1 MSSKRLSLLNKD
13 QKRKLVE
20 LVFDYHRTHGFP
32 YPSLRD
38 YEIWEDFFALQN
50 MDAKIITSYQP
61 LFEYHTNEI
70 EVRSEGLRAAECFH
84 HHIWGVH
91 AIGKKSPTDAYQ
103 DDELL
108 KRSVEFLLEL
118 NNSVSD
124 VHVRRF
130 LGLVKSA
137 QKCSNFRPSAAK
149 AIYKRYLPHD
159 AELVLDP
166 CAGYG
171 GRLLGFLS
179 LCLPNVKYIGIDPCG
194 DTCKGNRQMAGFFDR
209 LNNVEMLK
217 YPFEDVDLSRFGTFD
232 LAFTSPP
239 YFKKEIY
246 SDEDTQ
252 SCNRYPDYADWI
264 KQFLTS
270 TFYKVYSVLRY
281 DGLFIINIYDVTIGG
296 KRYPLVEDAIKVAN
310 LMGFSLKER
319 LEMIFPG
326 MGKNVKKKRAEPIL
340 VFAKGDI

>member
-1 MSSKRLSLLNKD
+1 MSLLSID

-50 MDAKIITSYQP
+50 MDAKLITSYQP
-61 LFEYHTNEI
+61 LFEYNTKEI

-130 LGLVKSA
+130 LGLVRNA
-137 QKCSNFRPSAAK
+137 QKCSNFRTSAAK
-149 AIYKRYLPHD
+149 AIYKKYLPRD
-159 AELVLDP
+159 AKLVLDP

-171 GRLLGFLS
+171 GRLLGFFVPLFAQ
-179 LCLPNVKYIGIDPCG
+179 
-194 DTCKGNRQMAGFFDR
+194 CKIHWCRPM
-209 LNNVEMLK
+209 
-217 YPFEDVDLSRFGTFD
+217 
-232 LAFTSPP
+232 
-239 YFKKEIY
+239 
-246 SDEDTQ
+246 
-252 SCNRYPDYADWI
+252 W
-264 KQFLTS
+264 
-270 TFYKVYSVLRY
+270 
-281 DGLFIINIYDVTIGG
+281 
-296 KRYPLVEDAIKVAN
+296 
-310 LMGFSLKER
+310 
-319 LEMIFPG
+319 
-326 MGKNVKKKRAEPIL
+326 
-340 VFAKGDI
+340 